1 MFHVTGIIWKAFV
14 CKSEKRFIYSSQTNT
29 KQGDTNRVYAL
40 QSVVFKDNCRHT
52 VKVEH
57 MLLILKK
64 KRVNP
69 GYISLLLII
78 TLKDDAW
85 NIGGS

>member
-1 MFHVTGIIWKAFV
+1 
-14 CKSEKRFIYSSQTNT
+14 
-29 KQGDTNRVYAL
+29 
-40 QSVVFKDNCRHT
+40 
-52 VKVEH
+52 

-85 NIGGS
+85 NIGGSLNKAAKVKLILDLNFVYYPTTNHYRYFVVDAYLGKKIK